1 MGPKSGVLLILLSL
15 LALSQGAAKGADET
29 FRPST
34 RAAGGATGPSPL
46 GSRWLATRTET
57 AGPTWWRSSLPGG
70 TISVETA
77 HRPWENGC
85 RTESPTFASATMW
98 WRQPSAPSREML
110 PTSCSH
116 WVATARCAWPSA

>member
-15 LALSQGAAKGADET
+15 LALSQGEAKGADLK
-29 FRPST
+29 FRLSA
-34 RAAGGATGPSPL
+34 RAAGGATGPSPH
-46 GSRWLATRTET
+46 GFRWLATRTET
-57 AGPTWWRSSLPGG
+57 AGPTWWRSSLPGEL
-70 TISVETA
+70 SQSSA

-85 RTESPTFASATMW
+85 GTQSPTFASATMW
-98 WRQPSAPSREML
+98 WRRPSAPSREML